1 MSVDLLDVVYLLFT
15 GFIKEKNPT
24 KFLYDQKSEKRSVGP
39 NCVYGKEKKSLTKF
53 KTHNLVDS

>member
-1 MSVDLLDVVYLLFT
+1 MNRKLSVDLLDVVYLLFT

-39 NCVYGKEKKSLTKF
+39 NCVYGKEKKKLNQIQDT
-53 KTHNLVDS
+53 